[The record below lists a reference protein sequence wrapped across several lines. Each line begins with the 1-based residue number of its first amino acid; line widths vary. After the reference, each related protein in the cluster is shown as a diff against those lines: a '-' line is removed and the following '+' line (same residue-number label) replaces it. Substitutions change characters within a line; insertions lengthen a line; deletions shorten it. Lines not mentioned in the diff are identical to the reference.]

1 MMQMA
6 VVSTGGPTWR
16 YVLAWIYFW
25 AYFFLGILMV
35 LNIIL
40 GMVLNFIGT
49 YLHQTEELELEKEK
63 TKVPLWKKVFRI
75 PQKKFELE
83 SGPDEKQNLV

>member
-1 MMQMA
+1 MHMA

-16 YVLAWIYFW
+16 YTLAYIYFFS
-25 AYFFLGILMV
+25 YFFLGILMV

-49 YLHQTEELELEKEK
+49 YLNQTEELELEKDK
-63 TKVPLWKKVFRI
+63 TKVPLWNKVFRI

-83 SGPDEKQNLV
+83 LSPDEKQNLV